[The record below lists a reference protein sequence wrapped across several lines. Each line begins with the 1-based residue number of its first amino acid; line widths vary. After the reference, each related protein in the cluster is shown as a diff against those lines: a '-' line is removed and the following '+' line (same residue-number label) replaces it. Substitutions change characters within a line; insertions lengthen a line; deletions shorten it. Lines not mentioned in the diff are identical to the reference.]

1 MPNPDRLAKYVV
13 PLSALVQISIKQ
25 EIEEKLER
33 LARVI
38 AEEGLAGV
46 LINTQPNFAWLS
58 AGGTNGV
65 DSSREAGVG
74 TLFVRRDGRKF
85 VLANSIELTRL
96 MTEQLNGQGY
106 EPVDF
111 AWEDEKANPSLVADI
126 AHSLVTDKL
135 PLGSDLALGSTV
147 RVVDTA
153 IARER
158 YKLTAAEIDRFRLLG
173 REAGEAIG
181 KLARSLTPGLSERE
195 VARRAVDSL
204 ARIGADSVVTLAAA
218 DERLRRFRHP
228 TPTDLRWDKTLML
241 VVCARRRG
249 LIASLTRIVC
259 AGSVPDD
266 LRRRTRSTA
275 GVMASLLAATKPGA
289 SGADLY
295 EVAVRAYSEA
305 GFPGEEHLHH
315 QGGAAGYRTRDW
327 VAHPAGTER
336 VVAGQAF
343 AWNPS
348 ITGSKVEETC
358 IAFADGI
365 EIITT
370 TPGWPSILVDA
381 EGGREYLSPDVLS
394 L

>member
-1 MPNPDRLAKYVV
+1 MK
-13 PLSALVQISIKQ
+13 
-25 EIEEKLER
+25 EETEEKLER

-38 AEEGLAGV
+38 ADERLAGV

-58 AGGTNGV
+58 AGGTNGI

-85 VLANSIELTRL
+85 VLANRIELTRL
-96 MTEQLNGQGY
+96 MTEQLPNQGY

-111 AWEDEKANPSLVADI
+111 AWEDEKANTSLVAEV
-126 AHSLVTDKL
+126 ALSLVDTEL
-135 PLGSDLALGSTV
+135 PLGSDQALGSSV
-147 RVVDTA
+147 RIVEKA
-153 IARER
+153 IARAR
-158 YKLTAAEIDRFRLLG
+158 YKLTASEIDRFRLLG

-181 KLARSLTPGLSERE
+181 RMARSLTPGLSERE
-195 VARRAVDSL
+195 VARQAVESL
-204 ARIGADSVVTLAAA
+204 ARIGADSVVTLVAA

-241 VVCARRRG
+241 VVCARRGG

-266 LRRRTRSTA
+266 LRQRTRSTA

-327 VAHPAGTER
+327 VAHPACTER

-358 IAFADGI
+358 IASNEGI

-370 TPGWPSILVDA
+370 TPGWPSIRVQA
-381 EGGREYLSPDVLS
+381 ESGQEYLLPDVLS

>member
-1 MPNPDRLAKYVV
+1 MQTD
-13 PLSALVQISIKQ
+13 IKQ

-38 AEEGLAGV
+38 ADERLAGV

-85 VLANSIELTRL
+85 VLANRIELTRL

-111 AWEDEKANPSLVADI
+111 AWEDEKANPSLVADV
-126 AHSLVTDKL
+126 ARSLVDTEL
-135 PLGSDLALGSTV
+135 PLGSDLPLGSSV
-147 RVVDTA
+147 RVVGNT
-153 IARER
+153 IARAR
-158 YKLTAAEIDRFRLLG
+158 YQLTAAEIDRFRLLG

-181 KLARSLTPGLSERE
+181 KMARSLTPGLSERE
-195 VARRAVDSL
+195 VARLAVDSL
-204 ARIGADSVVTLAAA
+204 ARIGADSVVTLVAA

-241 VVCARRRG
+241 VVCARRGG

-266 LRRRTRSTA
+266 LRQRTRSTA

-295 EVAVRAYSEA
+295 EVAVCAYSEA

-327 VAHPAGTER
+327 VAHPVGTER
-336 VVAGQAF
+336 VQAGQAF

-358 IAFADGI
+358 IASNEGI

-370 TPGWPSILVDA
+370 TPGWPSIRVQA
-381 EGGREYLSPDVLS
+381 ESGQEYLLPDVLS